1 MSGRIILMGL
11 VASVLALGGAYV
23 AWRRQDA
30 PAAVHH
36 VTSKGSKVA
45 SGQVETG
52 LLAGRIPYIR
62 GGAGPRHAVVFFGG
76 NALFKRLDRSSDPGR
91 YAGQIADLL
100 PEGFRFTILGYEETP
115 PADYTLDTIVRDMA
129 HMVRAD
135 IGKPD
140 LVIGVSFGGFVAQRF
155 AADHPD
161 LVDRL
166 VLLVSGHRFSNE
178 GWAAMERQF
187 RALEAGDFHSLVTDN
202 VLLFRRPWYN
212 WLVRLKL
219 WKDRDRLASEFK
231 DPTLILRAYRSLF
244 SEDFARNADFSRRI
258 TAPTLV
264 IGGTADQFFGTRVFE
279 ETAGMIPG
287 ARVALF
293 EGETHMLPIER
304 RGDVAD
310 AVAAFLAEGLHAGPV
325 VVR

>member
-11 VASVLALGGAYV
+11 LASVLALGGAYG
-23 AWRRQDA
+23 AWRRLDGRTA
-30 PAAVHH
+30 PHQV
-36 VTSKGSKVA
+36 SSERSEDP

-52 LLAGRIPYIR
+52 LLAGKIPYIR
-62 GGAGPRHAVVFFGG
+62 GGSGPRHAVVFFGG
-76 NALFKRLDRSSDPGR
+76 NALFKRLDQSSDPAR
-91 YAGQIADLL
+91 YAGQITNIL

-129 HMVRAD
+129 AVVRSEID
-135 IGKPD
+135 RPD

-155 AADHPD
+155 AAAHPD

-166 VLLVSGHRFSNE
+166 ILLVSGHRFSEE
-178 GWAAMERQF
+178 GWAAMKRQF
-187 RALEAGDFHSLVTDN
+187 KALEAGDFHSLVTDN

-231 DPTLILRAYRSLF
+231 DPKLILRSYSSLF
-244 SEDFARNADFSRRI
+244 SEDFARNPDFARRI

-264 IGGTADQFFGTRVFE
+264 IGGTADQFFGARVFKE
-279 ETAGMIPG
+279 SAAMIPR

-304 RGDVAD
+304 SSDVAG
-310 AVAAFLAEGLHAGPV
+310 AVQAFLTQEQRAS
-325 VVR
+325 